1 MQENENEVAGSV
13 AQTKQ
18 SSSKSNGFMISNLV
32 GGGDE
37 VSSEISIEE
46 SKVKV
51 DGADSKPHIQ
61 MALLQNYQ
69 AFLARKLMA
78 HSQHQ
83 QSQLFNQS
91 LAMWRPQLS
100 RYFSFHF

>member
-1 MQENENEVAGSV
+1 MQENENEAAGSV

-37 VSSEISIEE
+37 ESSESSIEE
-46 SKVKV
+46 KVKV

-69 AFLARKLMA
+69 AFLARRLMTQ
-78 HSQHQ
+78 SQHQ
-83 QSQLFNQS
+83 QSHLFTHS
-91 LAMWRPQLS
+91 LAMWRPHLS
-100 RYFSFHF
+100 RYFSW

>member
-1 MQENENEVAGSV
+1 MQENENEAVGSV

-37 VSSEISIEE
+37 ESSESSIEE

-69 AFLARKLMA
+69 AFLARKLMTQ
-78 HSQHQ
+78 SQ
-83 QSQLFNQS
+83 QSHLFNQS

>member
-1 MQENENEVAGSV
+1 
-13 AQTKQ
+13 
-18 SSSKSNGFMISNLV
+18 MISNLV
-32 GGGDE
+32 GGGGDDE
-37 VSSEISIEE
+37 GSESSTEE
-46 SKVKV
+46 SKVKA
-51 DGADSKPHIQ
+51 DGGASKPHIQ

-91 LAMWRPQLS
+91 QAMWRPQLT
-100 RYFSFHF
+100 R